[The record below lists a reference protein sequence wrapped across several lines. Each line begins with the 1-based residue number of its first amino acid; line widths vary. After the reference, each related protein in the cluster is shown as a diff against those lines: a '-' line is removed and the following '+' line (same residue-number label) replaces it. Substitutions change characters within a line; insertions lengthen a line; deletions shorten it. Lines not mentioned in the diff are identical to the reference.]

1 MGRDGTIHFRT
12 EDLVKK
18 RATLLG
24 KNSRGLTRLLAA
36 LMCVMLVLTGC
47 SNAAAKTAVS
57 QDAALTDESSL
68 VQQAAEA
75 RDGSESEFMTFLWD
89 EFLESMESDYLSM
102 HFYVEDYQALGI
114 EKPELTL
121 GSVDPAGFADA
132 ITENQAVLDSEAE
145 LVTKM
150 ADEYGCT
157 IIEPDESIREATI
170 EAIRPMD
177 EDWDLIQGYAE

>member
-89 EFLESMESDYLSM
+89 EFLESM
-102 HFYVEDYQALGI
+102 
-114 EKPELTL
+114 
-121 GSVDPAGFADA
+121 ADA
-132 ITENQAVLDSEAE
+132 CKGVIDFVGAE
-145 LVTKM
+145 M
-150 ADEYGCT
+150 YP
-157 IIEPDESIREATI
+157 I
-170 EAIRPMD
+170 
-177 EDWDLIQGYAE
+177 